1 MDKSLSDI
9 DQKKK
14 IKEVKLDQIWQILSK
29 YCDWNSLMGTS
40 IQPDPK
46 ENSKPE
52 VSFLLIIFILKFF
65 KLNSKI
71 YLNFNLS
78 RVCLFL
84 ISF

>member
-52 VSFLLIIFILKFF
+52 VRFLLIILF
-65 KLNSKI
+65 
-71 YLNFNLS
+71 LNF
-78 RVCLFL
+78 
-84 ISF
+84 